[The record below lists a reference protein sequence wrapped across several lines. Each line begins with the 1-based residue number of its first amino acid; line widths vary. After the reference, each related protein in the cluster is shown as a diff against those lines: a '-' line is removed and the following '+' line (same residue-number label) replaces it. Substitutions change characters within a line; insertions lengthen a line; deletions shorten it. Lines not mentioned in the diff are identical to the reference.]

1 MCFKIHQVR
10 NAKLNPEK
18 ISKAFK
24 EQELHPDEFPEKEE
38 FDDYIY
44 KIFEKLV
51 NERVVVVGECTC

>member
-1 MCFKIHQVR
+1 MR

-18 ISKAFK
+18 ISKAFE

-38 FDDYIY
+38 FDDDIY
-44 KIFEKLV
+44 RILEELF